1 MNEKLQKIVDYYP
14 EEQFLSADGF
24 EDAIIGVYDEKLVY
38 SIVECLN
45 ILTKRDGMSYEEAIE
60 HFDYNVRGSY
70 VGEKTPI
77 WVEDF
82 AFEE

>member
-1 MNEKLQKIVDYYP
+1 MNEKLQKIVEYYP

-38 SIVECLN
+38 SIVQSLN
-45 ILTKRDGMSYEEAIE
+45 ILRERDGMSYEEAIE